1 VTYARG
7 GLAQALHLPRCPPN
21 RYRRKVS
28 FRRGAAEGGVYE
40 TESTLL
46 IGVIG
51 VVLGMSTISAQGQI
65 IGQLEADIPFTFH
78 AGGAKLPPGKYII
91 HVLEDSDLG
100 QMEIQSADGRTSA
113 LFEVREAQDSTS
125 PKKGELVFNHYG
137 NRYFLS
143 KVFDEGEKVG
153 SAVVESGYAKQY
165 ASRGA
170 SDGEKDVPASRP
182 GS

>member
-1 VTYARG
+1 MPVVFWHKHCICQGCLPIGIATRWPFV
-7 GLAQALHLPRCPPN
+7 AQLQKEEYMKQRVLC
-21 RYRRKVS
+21 
-28 FRRGAAEGGVYE
+28 
-40 TESTLL
+40 LL
-46 IGVIG
+46 GFIG

-78 AGGAKLPPGKYII
+78 AGGAMLPPGKYII
-91 HVLEDSDLG
+91 HVLDNSDLG

-113 LFEVREAQDSTS
+113 LFQVREALDSTA
-125 PKKGELVFNHYG
+125 PKKTELVFNHYG

-153 SAVVESGYAKQY
+153 TAVLESGYSKQY
-165 ASRGA
+165 ASGGA

-182 GS
+182 GN